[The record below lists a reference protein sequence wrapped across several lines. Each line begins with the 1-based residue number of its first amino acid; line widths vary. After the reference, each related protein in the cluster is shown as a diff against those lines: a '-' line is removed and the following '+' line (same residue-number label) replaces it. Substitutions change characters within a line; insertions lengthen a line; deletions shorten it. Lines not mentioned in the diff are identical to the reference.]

1 MGSLGGVRPA
11 VSSSTV
17 CALSRD
23 VTGHEQPAC
32 SFKSRWVRESQ
43 RAAHPRQAG
52 LRPARSPLP
61 AWVARVERAAPLV
74 LDLAALA
81 LLALALVVVAL
92 LALALVVGRF
102 PQRVVRALAVAVAVV
117 ALFLQRLLLA
127 RALASRQP
135 SMAAPDSATE

>member
-1 MGSLGGVRPA
+1 
-11 VSSSTV
+11 
-17 CALSRD
+17 
-23 VTGHEQPAC
+23 
-32 SFKSRWVRESQ
+32 
-43 RAAHPRQAG
+43 
-52 LRPARSPLP
+52 
-61 AWVARVERAAPLV
+61 VARAAPLV

-102 PQRVVRALAVAVAVV
+102 PQRVVRALVVAVV
-117 ALFLQRLLLA
+117 ALFLQRLRLA